1 MNQNQRKDWIIST
14 KKDNQMDRNQNRGA
28 EILAFTLGLAMVCY
42 VVAKA
47 FSDYLGVDITAGG
60 RVLLALLMALGM
72 IGYAVWSELTNGFLG
87 FRALLPL
94 AFSTLWSGM
103 WPAMQ
108 YWGTKS
114 LYFPGLPSEY
124 QDLEWWANGY
134 TQWGGWALI
143 LFGGY
148 GIAYFTWRAR

>member
-1 MNQNQRKDWIIST
+1 
-14 KKDNQMDRNQNRGA
+14 MDRYHNRSA
-28 EILAFTLGLAMVCY
+28 EILAFAVGLAMVGY
-42 VVAKA
+42 VVTKA
-47 FSDYLGVDITAGG
+47 FSDHLGVDITAGG
-60 RVLLALLMALGM
+60 RLLLALFLALGM
-72 IGYAVWSELTNGFLG
+72 IGYAVWNEITDGFIGL
-87 FRALLPL
+87 RALLPL
-94 AFSTLWSGM
+94 ALSTLWSGM

-114 LYFPGLPSEY
+114 LYFPGLPIED

-148 GIAYFTWRAR
+148 GIAYYTWRAR

>member
-1 MNQNQRKDWIIST
+1 MV
-14 KKDNQMDRNQNRGA
+14 RNQNRGA
-28 EILAFTLGLAMVCY
+28 EILACTLGLAMVCY

-60 RVLLALLMALGM
+60 RVLLAILLALGM

-103 WPAMQ
+103 WPCNAVLGHQ
-108 YWGTKS
+108 VIV
-114 LYFPGLPSEY
+114 FPRPPY
-124 QDLEWWANGY
+124 
-134 TQWGGWALI
+134 
-143 LFGGY
+143 
-148 GIAYFTWRAR
+148 